1 MGHQNLITE
10 QKTVDPLII
19 LAVDD
24 DPMTLI
30 SLSATLSAE
39 NRIILTASDGEEAL
53 QISQKQQP
61 HLIITD
67 WRMPKLSGIEL
78 CKTLRKAKTTRHKY
92 IIMLTSCETD
102 NELIAAFDAG
112 INDYIVK
119 PFSPKVLLARVSSG
133 ERLIRYQQKI
143 RAYATQLANANKKLQ
158 NMAMTDFL
166 TGLPNRRNALVRL
179 KNLVAEVQ
187 RYGEPLSC
195 IMIDID
201 HFKKINDT
209 YGHENGD
216 IVLQKLAEILEE
228 KARSYDMVSRWGG
241 EEFLII
247 CARSDN
253 EDTFQLAER
262 LRKAVAKTTIKL
274 QETVDTT
281 LTISLGIASWSS
293 EYQDAKQLL
302 KEADNCLYLA
312 KANGRNRVAKK

>member
-1 MGHQNLITE
+1 MGHQNF
-10 QKTVDPLII
+10 TVQEKNIDPLII

-30 SLSATLSAE
+30 SLATTLSAE

-53 QISQKQQP
+53 QITLRQQP

-78 CKTLRKAKTTRHKY
+78 CKTLRKTKTTRHKY

-102 NELIAAFDAG
+102 DELITAFDAG
-112 INDYIVK
+112 IDDYIVK
-119 PFSPKVLLARVSSG
+119 PFSPKVLLARISSG
-133 ERLIRYQQKI
+133 ERLVRYQQKI
-143 RAYATQLANANKKLQ
+143 RVYATQLANANKKLQ

-166 TGLPNRRNALVRL
+166 TGLPNRRNALIRL
-179 KNLVAEVQ
+179 QNLVAEVK

-195 IMIDID
+195 IMVDID

-209 YGHENGD
+209 YGHDNGD
-216 IVLQKLAEILEE
+216 IVLQKLSEILEE

-247 CARSDN
+247 SARSDN

-262 LRKAVAKTTIKL
+262 LRKAVAKTTIKI
-274 QETVDTT
+274 QETVDIT
-281 LTISLGIASWSS
+281 LTISLGVASWSS
-293 EYQDAKQLL
+293 DYQDAEQLL
-302 KEADNCLYLA
+302 KEADKCLYQA
-312 KANGRNRVAKK
+312 KANGRNRVEKT